1 MKYTAKYLDE
11 TFFAQKTLKAAK
23 ELIGCYLVRR
33 IGKKIERYKITE
45 TEAYIGPHDL
55 ASHSSKG
62 RTKRTEVMFAEPGT
76 IYIYMIYGMYF
87 MLNIVTEKK
96 DFPAAILIRGAG
108 EYVGPGRLAKALE
121 IDKRLNGLKAIPE
134 NGLWFEPRD
143 EPVDEK
149 IAKIKIKKSKRVG
162 VDYAGP
168 IWAEKE
174 YRFVLEK

>member
-1 MKYTAKYLDE
+1 MKYLDE

-23 ELIGCYLVRR
+23 ELVGCYLVRK
-33 IGKKIERYKITE
+33 IGKKMYRLKIAE
-45 TEAYIGPHDL
+45 TEAYVGPHDL

-62 RTKRTEVMFAEPGT
+62 RTERTEIMFAEPGT

-96 DFPAAILIRGAG
+96 GFPAAILIRGAG
-108 EYVGPGRLAKALE
+108 EWGGPGRLSRALQ
-121 IDKRLNGLKAIPE
+121 IDQKLNGKKAVPD

-143 EPVDEK
+143 ENFKV
-149 IAKIKIKKSKRVG
+149 KIKKTKRIG
-162 VDYAGP
+162 IDYAGP

-174 YRFVLEK
+174 YRFVLEE